1 MALGSSPVKLTVKY
15 DPKDLERASIK
26 LSDIKHDMPI
36 DTAWATN
43 RTLTYAKSLLAKAA
57 SKRYR
62 ITQRDVKK
70 SMSTVKAN
78 AMRPM
83 GALIVRGKP
92 RGLIEFRVT
101 HPKKAEPKGAQLKG
115 NGVKPLTIGTANKV
129 FWATMKSGHI
139 GVFRRKGRSRL
150 PIKQLYGSSVPKM
163 IAGNKGVYTKAE
175 QVIADKLAK
184 NFEERVKYRIRKAN
198 SGGTWEKMAK

>member
-62 ITQRDVKK
+62 IAQRDVKK

-83 GALIVRGKP
+83 SALIVRGKP

-101 HPKKAEPKGAQLKG
+101 HPKKSAPKAAQLKG
-115 NGVKPLTIGTANKV
+115 GSVKPLIKGDIKA
-129 FWATMKSGHI
+129 FFAMMASGHS
-139 GVFRRKGRSRL
+139 GVFQRQGRDRL
-150 PIKQLYGSSVPKM
+150 PIKELYGSSVPKM

-198 SGGTWEKMAK
+198 YGGTWEKMAK